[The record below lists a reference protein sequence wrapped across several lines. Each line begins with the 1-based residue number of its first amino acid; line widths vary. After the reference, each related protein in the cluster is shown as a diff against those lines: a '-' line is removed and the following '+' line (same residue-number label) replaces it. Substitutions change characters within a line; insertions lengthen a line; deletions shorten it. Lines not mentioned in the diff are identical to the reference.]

1 MQKCIVPSVA
11 SGASS
16 SSVSL
21 AIVERILG
29 EFVDV
34 PALRVQEQ
42 KVEVDTIPQD
52 HVPQDHV
59 LDRLVLL
66 HMNEYNGSSNNSTQF
81 PRISR
86 RIARTRRCSMCLR
99 RASTNASWSSWEFSL
114 HFRIGNH
121 RDEPDLSQERISECD
136 VKPIGDLPVPQTLEQ
151 AVEMVRFRRHE
162 RAKRTVEQNRRVTS
176 ASYFGRGCRGA

>member
-1 MQKCIVPSVA
+1 MQRPGFVSLKLPESGTVPCFAERTDAEMYRCVLAFLQALCVGVCPSVP

-21 AIVERILG
+21 AIVERTLG

-66 HMNEYNGSSNNSTQF
+66 HMNEYNGSSNNSTICQF
-81 PRISR
+81 TRISR

-114 HFRIGNH
+114 HFSH
-121 RDEPDLSQERISECD
+121 R
-136 VKPIGDLPVPQTLEQ
+136 KPS
-151 AVEMVRFRRHE
+151 R
-162 RAKRTVEQNRRVTS
+162 
-176 ASYFGRGCRGA
+176 